1 MTLIPKKDLVAVGEE
16 CFDAN
21 SKTGVDPQTHEL
33 VKKTPMLW
41 NIEGKRQLILGGYVV
56 GECY

>member
-1 MTLIPKKDLVAVGEE
+1 MTLIPEKDLIVVGEE
-16 CFDAN
+16 HFDAD

-41 NIEGKRQLILGGYVV
+41 NIEGKRCRVK
-56 GECY
+56 